1 MLLEPSYGKRP
12 MNLLAQYLLCY
23 AFLMFLPFIITSWLS
38 LYLVIIWSEISFWGV
53 RCTHICFLYLPF
65 AWNIIFSSFILSLY
79 VFLELKQVS
88 WRHRSSVL
96 IFNPPHDPVHFDL
109 VSSIHLHLRW
119 LLICKNILLFIYL
132 LSFDCFISPL
142 FLFSCASVFLI
153 GDFPCL
159 FAQFSSLCLLSV
171 L

>member
-1 MLLEPSYGKRP
+1 MGKDQWTFWP
-12 MNLLAQYLLCY
+12 PQYLLCY
-23 AFLMFLPFIITSWLS
+23 AFLMFLPFYHYIMTFFVPCYHFALRFILGGVSMT
-38 LYLVIIWSEISFWGV
+38 ISAF
-53 RCTHICFLYLPF
+53 FYLPF

-79 VFLELKQVS
+79 VFRIETSVLKTPC
-88 WRHRSSVL
+88 SSVL